1 MDGYLHTIIGP
12 MFSGKTS
19 FMLHELERFARAGKH
34 VVLFSADN
42 RAEEPVVHSQ
52 RPIYKGVVVDKTRDI
67 NDILRK
73 GLRFEVI
80 GVDEVQ
86 FLDESLH
93 QVLSSLVEQGRIVYA
108 SGLDQD
114 IRKEPFMTTLM
125 LIPHSEKLTRL
136 TSVCHKC
143 GSLLAIRN
151 VRKVKSEE
159 RVLEGAADVYEVRC
173 RNCREDME
181 RLERSRLL

>member
-1 MDGYLHTIIGP
+1 MAGFLHSIIGP

-19 FMLHELERFARAGKH
+19 FMLHELERFARAGKR

-42 RAEEPVVHSQ
+42 RAVDPVVHSQ
-52 RPIYKGVVVDKTRDI
+52 APIYPGVTVDKTR
-67 NDILRK
+67 NVHDILRK
-73 GLRFEVI
+73 GLRYEVI

-86 FLDESLH
+86 FLSEDLH
-93 QVLSSLVEQGRIVYA
+93 TILSSLVEQGRIVFA

-114 IRKEPFMTTLM
+114 FRKEPFMTTLL
-125 LIPHSEKLTRL
+125 LIPHSEKVTRL
-136 TSVCHKC
+136 TSVCQKC

-159 RVLEGAADVYEVRC
+159 RVLEGAGDLYEVRC
-173 RNCREDME
+173 RNCREE
-181 RLERSRLL
+181 LEHLDRQRLL